1 MVCQLLILKKR
12 LWKRKGYTGNT
23 CERNWRMKDGKL
35 FIIILIAV
43 LISGSGGYIL
53 AKSSNTP
60 LDTAGQQKDDTAKS
74 ADVESNPYDGSN
86 LTLMKMYDNL
96 NSTSGDEFDR
106 RLMEYLLAMN
116 LNQTGMLRQ
125 AESKSQKAQF
135 KELARIQMK
144 QNDEVLELLYRWQK
158 EWGYTDH

>member
-1 MVCQLLILKKR
+1 MACRLLILKKK
-12 LWKRKGYTGNT
+12 LWKRKEYTDNT
-23 CERNWRMKDGKL
+23 YERASRMKNSKI
-35 FIIILIAV
+35 FVVILLAM
-43 LISGSGGYIL
+43 LIGGSGGYIL

-60 LDTAGQQKDDTAKS
+60 VDTAGRQKTDTAKL
-74 ADVESNPYDGSN
+74 VNEENNPYDGSN
-86 LTLMKMYDNL
+86 LTLVEMYDNL
-96 NSTSGDEFDR
+96 QSASGDEFDR

-135 KELARIQMK
+135 KELASIQMK